1 MRSRERCLRCDG
13 PVADDAA
20 ICHRCN
26 PASLPGPSR
35 TQYHA
40 TVFIVVLMT
49 LVLAAGVLIVR
60 G

>member
-1 MRSRERCLRCDG
+1 
-13 PVADDAA
+13 VADGVA

-40 TVFIVVLMT
+40 TVFLVVLAT
-49 LVLAAGVLIVR
+49 LVLTAGVLIVR

>member
-1 MRSRERCLRCDG
+1 
-13 PVADDAA
+13 VADGVA
-20 ICHRCN
+20 ICHGCN

-40 TVFIVVLMT
+40 TVFLVVIVT
-49 LVLAAGVLIVR
+49 LVLAAGVLIAR